1 MCIEMKNIVDF
12 YVKDNSDW
20 VNHYDSRNELRKIR
34 ALVET
39 IGIDIGPQTC
49 LADIGCG
56 SGRSSVVLSR
66 VVNGKGTIIGVD
78 KRDESIKYAKSSI
91 SLSNVEFIKEDAFS
105 FLSLT
110 ENKKRFDAV
119 FFVWSFFDM
128 PSDAS
133 PVKKKLQ
140 LARIINSSS
149 SCLKDNGY
157 IVVLQPTKGGSFEK
171 LLSLFIPTSI
181 DSYQET
187 HDTLIAAGFS
197 GARRAI
203 PSRRSKWA
211 IWSCFRYSSMDELYR
226 GVASI
231 IFLEERRIL
240 NRVEFDEVMLRFRE
254 QHRSRKNVLTDCVN
268 IYYLKKEFDQ

>member
-12 YVKDNSDW
+12 YVKNNSDW
-20 VNHYDSRNELRKIR
+20 VNHYDSRNELRKIK
-34 ALVET
+34 ALIEA
-39 IGIDIGPQTC
+39 IGIDVGPQTC
-49 LADIGCG
+49 IADIGCG

-66 VVNGKGTIIGVD
+66 VVNGMGTIIGVD
-78 KRDESIKYAKSSI
+78 KRDESINYAKSSI

-110 ENKKRFDAV
+110 ENKQRFDAV

-128 PSDAS
+128 SSDAS
-133 PVKKKLQ
+133 PMKKKHQ
-140 LARIINSSS
+140 LAQIINSSS
-149 SCLKDNGY
+149 CCLKDNGY

-171 LLSLFIPTSI
+171 LLSLFMPTSI

-187 HDTLIAAGFS
+187 HDTLIAAGFR

-211 IWSCFRYSSMDELYR
+211 IWSCFRYSDMEELYR

-231 IFLEERRIL
+231 LFLEERRIL
-240 NRVEFDEVMLRFRE
+240 RREEFDEVMLCFKE
-254 QHRSRKNVLTDCVN
+254 QNSKTRNALTDCVN
-268 IYYLKKEFDQ
+268 IYYLKKGLEQ